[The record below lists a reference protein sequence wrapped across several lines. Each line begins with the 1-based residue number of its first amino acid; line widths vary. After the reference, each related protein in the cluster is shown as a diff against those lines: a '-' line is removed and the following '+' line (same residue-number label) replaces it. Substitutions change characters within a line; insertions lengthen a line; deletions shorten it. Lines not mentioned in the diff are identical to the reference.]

1 MLNMFHVNMQRG
13 ICLMVCLKKFS
24 GKVLKERKKNE
35 KKKNVYLS
43 AAPGSGYTEGDRG
56 AKELS
61 RCKCNDGSTCEML
74 RGPNLSGEVG

>member
-35 KKKNVYLS
+35 KKKCLS
-43 AAPGSGYTEGDRG
+43 
-56 AKELS
+56 LS
-61 RCKCNDGSTCEML
+61 SSWL
-74 RGPNLSGEVG
+74 RLH

>member
-1 MLNMFHVNMQRG
+1 MR
-13 ICLMVCLKKFS
+13 
-24 GKVLKERKKNE
+24 

-43 AAPGSGYTEGDRG
+43 EAPGSGYTEGDRG

>member
-35 KKKNVYLS
+35 KKKMFISQQLLAQVTLREIGVQKSYHGVS
-43 AAPGSGYTEGDRG
+43 AMMVVRV
-56 AKELS
+56 
-61 RCKCNDGSTCEML
+61 KC
-74 RGPNLSGEVG
+74 